1 MIVRDAPLFDKNNQM
16 GRPRQK
22 STLALID
29 SVRGAPTTR

>member
-1 MIVRDAPLFDKNNQM
+1 MIVREAPLFNKNNPM

-29 SVRGAPTTR
+29 NVRGAPTTR